1 MPTAFFF
8 EKTVAGRLWGFCF
21 ARPFIG
27 EIKSRGTVKQG
38 REPTMQITTPYIK
51 LDSLLKAENAVS
63 SGGEAK
69 AMIAEGYIS
78 VNGEVE
84 LRRGR
89 KLYPGD
95 RVVYGK
101 RKFSVESA

>member
-1 MPTAFFF
+1 MKIET
-8 EKTVAGRLWGFCF
+8 E
-21 ARPFIG
+21 
-27 EIKSRGTVKQG
+27 
-38 REPTMQITTPYIK
+38 YIK
-51 LDSLLKAENAVS
+51 LDSFLKHANLVM

-69 AMIAEGYIS
+69 LLIQEGEVQ

-95 RVVYGK
+95 RVEVTG
-101 RKFSVESA
+101 RGSGVVG

>member
-1 MPTAFFF
+1 MLTAFFVI
-8 EKTVAGRLWGFCF
+8 KTCDRHLQ
-21 ARPFIG
+21 
-27 EIKSRGTVKQG
+27 VKLNPAEQSNM
-38 REPTMQITTPYIK
+38 ESALAMQITTPFIK

-69 AMIAEGYIS
+69 AMISEGYIS

-84 LRRGR
+84 FRRGR

-101 RKFSVESA
+101 RKFLVESA

>member
-1 MPTAFFF
+1 
-8 EKTVAGRLWGFCF
+8 
-21 ARPFIG
+21 
-27 EIKSRGTVKQG
+27 
-38 REPTMQITTPYIK
+38 MQITTPFIK
-51 LDSLLKAENAVS
+51 LDSFLKAEDAVS

-69 AMIAEGYIS
+69 IVIAEGYVS

-95 RVVYGK
+95 RVVFGK
-101 RKFSVESA
+101 RTFSVDPA

>member
-1 MPTAFFF
+1 
-8 EKTVAGRLWGFCF
+8 
-21 ARPFIG
+21 
-27 EIKSRGTVKQG
+27 
-38 REPTMQITTPYIK
+38 MQITTPYIK
-51 LDSLLKAENAVS
+51 LDSFLKAENAVS

-69 AMIAEGYIS
+69 AMIAEGYVS

-95 RVVYGK
+95 RVVFGK
-101 RKFSVESA
+101 RIFSVETV